1 MKFATKLS
9 IALLSLSTVF
19 STAALADDD
28 RDDRDDRR
36 SAQVQAKTVNTVA
49 AAKSAVDNTRVNI
62 TGKIVRS
69 LGNEKYELQDN
80 TGKIR
85 VEIDSDDYSSAQ
97 LVGKTVTIS
106 GEVDVSRS
114 GRKIDAKSVRTR

>member
-28 RDDRDDRR
+28 RDDRR
-36 SAQVQAKTVNTVA
+36 SAQVQAKTINTVA

-85 VEIDSDDYSSAQ
+85 VEIDSDDYGRMQ

>member
-28 RDDRDDRR
+28 RDDRR
-36 SAQVQAKTVNTVA
+36 SAQVQAKTINTVA

-85 VEIDSDDYSSAQ
+85 VEIDSDDYGRMQ

-114 GRKIDAKSVRTR
+114 GREIDAKSVRTR

>member
-19 STAALADDD
+19 STAVLAD
-28 RDDRDDRR
+28 DDRDDRR

-114 GRKIDAKSVRTR
+114 GREIDAKSVRTR

>member
-28 RDDRDDRR
+28 RDDRR
-36 SAQVQAKTVNTVA
+36 SAQVQAKTINTVA
-49 AAKSAVDNTRVNI
+49 AAKSVADNTRVNI

-85 VEIDSDDYSSAQ
+85 VEIDSDDYGRMQ

-114 GRKIDAKSVRTR
+114 GREIDAKSVRIR

>member
-9 IALLSLSTVF
+9 IVLLSLSTVF
-19 STAALADDD
+19 STAALAA
-28 RDDRDDRR
+28 DDRDDRR

-49 AAKSAVDNTRVNI
+49 AAKSAADNTRVNI

-114 GRKIDAKSVRTR
+114 GREIDAKSVRTR

>member
-19 STAALADDD
+19 STVALADDD
-28 RDDRDDRR
+28 RDDNRR
-36 SAQVQAKTVNTVA
+36 STQVQAKTVNTVA
-49 AAKSAVDNTRVNI
+49 AAKSSVDNTRVNV

-69 LGNEKYELQDN
+69 LGNEKYELQDS

-85 VEIDSDDYSSAQ
+85 VEIDSDDYNSAQ

-106 GEVDVSRS
+106 GKVDVSRS